1 MIFLNFGNI
10 ILNSF
15 KFPFRDLKHLGFV
28 YILFVLLLILPAGI
42 FIGNSNVMVIG
53 AVCALIFILI
63 APGYGILVIKSG
75 INQFREVPFIKI
87 GRSIINTFKL
97 LILHICY
104 IAIPSTIVF
113 LLVLFATNLLNYP
126 FAIFESIL
134 NLNLTFT
141 LDLVYGFFN
150 AIIIIIIS
158 TLIVRLIFSLLSYIA
173 KARLSKSNSLIEA
186 LKIHRVILDIKKIG
200 FLKFIGWCIVMAI
213 LLAIFVMV
221 AFFVLFI
228 HYIGLILYLYI
239 IIPIIYLICN
249 HSLGLLYSDLSDDE
263 NPEDIDLD
271 NFEREI
277 EYLKYGLPYR
287 ED

>member
-1 MIFLNFGNI
+1 MNFGNI

-15 KFPFRDLKHLGFV
+15 KFPFKDLKHLGFV
-28 YILFVLLLILPAGI
+28 YLLFLILLILPAGVY
-42 FIGNSNVMVIG
+42 IGNSIAMLIG
-53 AVCALIFILI
+53 VVGSLIFILI

-75 INQFREVPFIKI
+75 INQYSEVPSIKI
-87 GRSIINTFKL
+87 GRSIINTLKL

-104 IAIPSTIVF
+104 IVIPSTIAF

-126 FAIFESIL
+126 FAIFESTL
-134 NLNLTFT
+134 NLNLNFT
-141 LDLVYGFFN
+141 LDLVSGFFN
-150 AIIIIIIS
+150 AIGIIIIV

-173 KARLSKSNSLIEA
+173 KARLSKTNSLIEA
-186 LKIHRVILDIKKIG
+186 LKIHRVVLDIKKIG

-213 LLAIFVMV
+213 LLVIFGII

-228 HYIGLILYLYI
+228 HYIGLIVYLCVML
-239 IIPIIYLICN
+239 PIIYVIYN

-263 NPEDIDLD
+263 NSEDMDLD

-287 ED
+287 EN

>member
-1 MIFLNFGNI
+1 MNFGNI

-15 KFPFRDLKHLGFV
+15 KFPFKDLKHLGFV
-28 YILFVLLLILPAGI
+28 YLLFLILLILPAGVY
-42 FIGNSNVMVIG
+42 IGNSIAMLIG
-53 AVCALIFILI
+53 VVGSLIFILI

-75 INQFREVPFIKI
+75 INQYSEVPSIKI
-87 GRSIINTFKL
+87 GRSIINTLKL

-104 IAIPSTIVF
+104 IVIPSTIAF

-126 FAIFESIL
+126 FAIFESTL
-134 NLNLTFT
+134 NLNLNFT
-141 LDLVYGFFN
+141 LDLVLGFFN
-150 AIIIIIIS
+150 AIGIIIIV

-173 KARLSKSNSLIEA
+173 KARLSKTNSLIEA
-186 LKIHRVILDIKKIG
+186 LKIHRVVLDIKKIG

-213 LLAIFVMV
+213 LLVIFGII

-228 HYIGLILYLYI
+228 HYIGLIVYLCVML
-239 IIPIIYLICN
+239 PIIYVIYN

-263 NPEDIDLD
+263 NSEDMDLD

-287 ED
+287 EN